1 MVEKIGYSVLEKPMR
16 YKYKRHASITEQKEV
31 LKRRLLL
38 SLARLQ
44 AAGIDGKGVA
54 FPVIATFTHI
64 PDMQAL
70 HLLQE
75 LEKEGKVISTRKGM
89 LSPLILGIIY
99 PFRYSISPTEG

>member
-1 MVEKIGYSVLEKPMR
+1 MIRNKFGYNVLHKPLR
-16 YKYKRHASITEQKEV
+16 YKYKKHLSTIEQKEI
-31 LKRRLLL
+31 LKRRILL

-75 LEKEGKVISTRKGM
+75 LEKEGKVTSYRKGRF
-89 LSPLILGIIY
+89 LSYKLK
-99 PFRYSISPTEG
+99 EMK